1 MCEQASQLWLTGK
14 TGEALQ
20 LLDQALRMESSLL
33 GSHYARALC
42 LQQMDRIAE
51 AESAVR
57 QEILLQPDHRE
68 ARKLFHSL
76 RKRQAPVVRQPVFKE
91 SQLAHQM
98 LDGLEGL
105 EIGPSSHNPFGLNA
119 HYVGR
124 ETNSRLA
131 GKVTVLDF
139 VARADEIPVES
150 ESEDYILS
158 SHGCRALPEF
168 DQDLAGVVS
177 YCKPGG
183 SIYMIVPHSD
193 AAPSDVGRPLTDW
206 EHLLND
212 YRANRTPETEPESR
226 EVPLQVWL
234 RRCRWP
240 AGRHVHFAV

>member
-1 MCEQASQLWLTGK
+1 
-14 TGEALQ
+14 
-20 LLDQALRMESSLL
+20 MESSLL

-119 HYVGR
+119 RYVGQR
-124 ETNSRLA
+124 DEIYEKEQLRLA

-158 SHGCRALPEF
+158 SHVVEHCPNLIKT
-168 DQDLAGVVS
+168 LLVS
-177 YCKPGG
+177 YCQARWF
-183 SIYMIVPHSD
+183 HLHD
-193 AAPSDVGRPLTDW
+193 CPSQRCGAIRCW
-206 EHLLND
+206 Q
-212 YRANRTPETEPESR
+212 ASNRLGAS
-226 EVPLQVWL
+226 
-234 RRCRWP
+234 
-240 AGRHVHFAV
+240 AK